1 MFIYSFMYKYF
12 LVIIASVILSNCS
25 IKKAVNHHGV
35 HFLEKKQENLIINT
49 SNKNDVTKILGT
61 PLTKSKFDNDLW
73 IYIERKESNSGL
85 LKLGKS
91 QLIKND
97 VLIIEI
103 DNYGILLNKT
113 FYNMD
118 DMNSIKFV
126 DATTNTEFKK
136 NSFIYNFL
144 SSMRQKIN
152 DPLGVR
158 AKKREEIKQR

>member
-1 MFIYSFMYKYF
+1 M
-12 LVIIASVILSNCS
+12 
-25 IKKAVNHHGV
+25 

-103 DNYGILLNKT
+103 DNYGILLNKN

-118 DMNSIKFV
+118 DMNNIKFV
-126 DATTNTEFKK
+126 DATTSTEFKK

-158 AKKREEIKQR
+158 AKKREEIRQR

>member
-1 MFIYSFMYKYF
+1 MYKYF

-49 SNKNDVTKILGT
+49 SNKNDVTNILGT

-118 DMNSIKFV
+118 DMNNIKF
-126 DATTNTEFKK
+126 
-136 NSFIYNFL
+136 
-144 SSMRQKIN
+144 
-152 DPLGVR
+152 G
-158 AKKREEIKQR
+158 

>member
-1 MFIYSFMYKYF
+1 MFIYSLMYRYI
-12 LVIIASVILSNCS
+12 LIIITLIILSNCS
-25 IKKAVNHHGV
+25 LKKAINHHGV
-35 HFLEKKQENLIINT
+35 HFLEKKQENLIVNQ
-49 SNKNDVTKILGT
+49 SNKNDVAKVLGN

-73 IYIERKESNSGL
+73 IYIERKETNSGL

-97 VLIIEI
+97 VLIVEI
-103 DNYGILLNKT
+103 DNYGILINKT

-118 DMNSIKFV
+118 DMNNIKLV
-126 DATTNTEFKK
+126 EATTNTEFKK

-158 AKKREEIKQR
+158 AKNREKIRQR

>member
-49 SNKNDVTKILGT
+49 SNKNDVTNILGT

-73 IYIERKESNSGL
+73 IYIERKESNYGL

-118 DMNSIKFV
+118 DMNNIKFV
-126 DATTNTEFKK
+126 DATTSTEFKK

-158 AKKREEIKQR
+158 AKKREEIRQR

>member
-1 MFIYSFMYKYF
+1 M
-12 LVIIASVILSNCS
+12 
-25 IKKAVNHHGV
+25 
-35 HFLEKKQENLIINT
+35 HFLEKKQENLIINI
-49 SNKNDVTKILGT
+49 SNKNDVTNILGT

-118 DMNSIKFV
+118 DMNNIKFV
-126 DATTNTEFKK
+126 DATTSTEFKK

-158 AKKREEIKQR
+158 AKKREEIRQR

>member
-1 MFIYSFMYKYF
+1 M
-12 LVIIASVILSNCS
+12 
-25 IKKAVNHHGV
+25 

-49 SNKNDVTKILGT
+49 SNKNDVIKILGT

-118 DMNSIKFV
+118 DMNNIKFV
-126 DATTNTEFKK
+126 DATTSTEFKK

-158 AKKREEIKQR
+158 AKKRRELNQR

>member
-1 MFIYSFMYKYF
+1 MYKYF
-12 LVIIASVILSNCS
+12 LVIITSVILSNCS

-118 DMNSIKFV
+118 DMNNIKFV
-126 DATTNTEFKK
+126 DATTSTEFKK

-158 AKKREEIKQR
+158 AKKREEIRQR

>member
-1 MFIYSFMYKYF
+1 M
-12 LVIIASVILSNCS
+12 
-25 IKKAVNHHGV
+25 

-73 IYIERKESNSGL
+73 IYIERKEANSGL

-113 FYNMD
+113 FYNIE
-118 DMNSIKFV
+118 DMNNIKFV
-126 DATTNTEFKK
+126 DATTSTEFKK

-158 AKKREEIKQR
+158 AKKREEIRQR

>member
-1 MFIYSFMYKYF
+1 MYKYF
-12 LVIIASVILSNCS
+12 LVIIASFILSNCS

-73 IYIERKESNSGL
+73 IYIERKEANSGL

-118 DMNSIKFV
+118 DMNNIKFV
-126 DATTNTEFKK
+126 DATTSTEF
-136 NSFIYNFL
+136 
-144 SSMRQKIN
+144 
-152 DPLGVR
+152 
-158 AKKREEIKQR
+158 

>member
-1 MFIYSFMYKYF
+1 
-12 LVIIASVILSNCS
+12 
-25 IKKAVNHHGV
+25 V

-49 SNKNDVTKILGT
+49 SNKNDVTNILGT

-118 DMNSIKFV
+118 DMNNIKFV
-126 DATTNTEFKK
+126 DATTSTEFKK

-158 AKKREEIKQR
+158 AKKREEIRQR

>member
-1 MFIYSFMYKYF
+1 M
-12 LVIIASVILSNCS
+12 
-25 IKKAVNHHGV
+25 

-118 DMNSIKFV
+118 DMNNIKFV

>member
-1 MFIYSFMYKYF
+1 M
-12 LVIIASVILSNCS
+12 
-25 IKKAVNHHGV
+25 
-35 HFLEKKQENLIINT
+35 HFLEKKQEKLIINT

-118 DMNSIKFV
+118 DMNNIKFV
-126 DATTNTEFKK
+126 DATTSTEFKK

-152 DPLGVR
+152 DPLGKR

>member
-1 MFIYSFMYKYF
+1 M
-12 LVIIASVILSNCS
+12 
-25 IKKAVNHHGV
+25 

-73 IYIERKESNSGL
+73 IYIEREESNSGL

-118 DMNSIKFV
+118 DMNNIKFV
-126 DATTNTEFKK
+126 DATTSTEFKK

-158 AKKREEIKQR
+158 AKKREEIRQR

>member
-12 LVIIASVILSNCS
+12 LVIIASVIVSNCS

-118 DMNSIKFV
+118 DMNNIKFV
-126 DATTNTEFKK
+126 DARTNTEFKK
-136 NSFIYNFL
+136 NSFIYNFI

-158 AKKREEIKQR
+158 AKKREEIRQR

>member
-1 MFIYSFMYKYF
+1 M
-12 LVIIASVILSNCS
+12 
-25 IKKAVNHHGV
+25 

-49 SNKNDVTKILGT
+49 SNKNDVTNILGT

-118 DMNSIKFV
+118 DMNNIKFV
-126 DATTNTEFKK
+126 DATTSTEFKK

-158 AKKREEIKQR
+158 AKKREEIRQR

>member
-1 MFIYSFMYKYF
+1 M
-12 LVIIASVILSNCS
+12 
-25 IKKAVNHHGV
+25 

-73 IYIERKESNSGL
+73 IYIEREESNSGL

-113 FYNMD
+113 FYNIE
-118 DMNSIKFV
+118 DMNNIKFV
-126 DATTNTEFKK
+126 DATTSTEFKK

-158 AKKREEIKQR
+158 AKKREEIRQR

>member
-1 MFIYSFMYKYF
+1 MYKYF

-118 DMNSIKFV
+118 DMNNIKFV

-152 DPLGVR
+152 DPLVLR
-158 AKKREEIKQR
+158 AKKREKNRQR

>member
-1 MFIYSFMYKYF
+1 M
-12 LVIIASVILSNCS
+12 
-25 IKKAVNHHGV
+25 

-118 DMNSIKFV
+118 DMNNIKFV
-126 DATTNTEFKK
+126 DATTSTEFKK

-158 AKKREEIKQR
+158 AKKREDIKRQ